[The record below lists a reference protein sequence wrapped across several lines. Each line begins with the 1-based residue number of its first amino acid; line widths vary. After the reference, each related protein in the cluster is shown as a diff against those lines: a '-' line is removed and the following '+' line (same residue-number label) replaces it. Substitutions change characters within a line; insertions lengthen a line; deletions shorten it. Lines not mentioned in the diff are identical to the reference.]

1 MRIRNQRQNIFKK
14 RITIITT
21 NYHNNVIAGFF
32 RKLIAIITTNYHN
45 NIIHISG
52 LNYGQLWQFV
62 SLKNLL
68 FLSLSPDFFVPLQ
81 CRRTSYNYVSKHKI
95 FRSHRARSVLFPQH
109 PAHVCLAEI
118 EVSRTGRPRF
128 SAPRAPS
135 PPHLPTIGS
144 QQNLPIT
151 RAAITARF
159 SCFSASLTFLSP
171 KSDFH

>member
-1 MRIRNQRQNIFKK
+1 M
-14 RITIITT
+14 
-21 NYHNNVIAGFF
+21 V
-32 RKLIAIITTNYHN
+32 
-45 NIIHISG
+45 
-52 LNYGQLWQFV
+52 NYGNSFPLKFSVILFLLFKFV

-81 CRRTSYNYVSKHKI
+81 CRRTSYIYVTKHKI

-109 PAHVCLAEI
+109 SAHVCLAEI
-118 EVSRTGRPRF
+118 EVSFTGRPRF
-128 SAPRAPS
+128 GAPRTPS

-159 SCFSASLTFLSP
+159 SCFSWYLTFNSP
-171 KSDFH
+171 KSEFHLLKVALSIV